1 MIFLRAT
8 IRKEIKGGSTM
19 TEKDKIESV
28 SDFIKKVTEHTN
40 TTTTGYDGVSH
51 LKPRVFFRGQIKSH
65 QTNLQAGLFRN
76 SKTEFELTHQYVNM
90 YDRFFRNMSNNGERL
105 AQMQHYGL
113 ATRLLDVTSLPL
125 VALYFAVSDS
135 ENKDFKPKEAE
146 DGIVFLL
153 YSSQQFNIIKGD
165 QPETNTL
172 LKTPSSDHLE
182 IVSTLALMDTEKQ
195 SEINECLKDYNED
208 FSCILSTY
216 LEQPNSE
223 KISIQELHNHIY
235 GLLGFGSESDCA
247 FLRRKKV
254 ELRIDPELS
263 DPKTLDQLICAAS
276 DFLRNFRE
284 LNETINSDPAIK
296 ALYHA
301 IRTDIGD
308 FETNINFLDI
318 QIPFFFEPPINNER
332 INAQHGYFLF
342 EPFFDGVDNH
352 IDYEIGK
359 LQQAF
364 CLPQNSFVID
374 KFKKKSIL
382 DELDKTYGI
391 NRHYLFPDYSNG
403 AFYVNGRL

>member
-1 MIFLRAT
+1 
-8 IRKEIKGGSTM
+8 M
-19 TEKDKIESV
+19 TEEDKIESV
-28 SDFIKKVTEHTN
+28 SEFIKKVTEHPN
-40 TTTTGYDGVSH
+40 ITTTGYDGVSH
-51 LKPRVFFRGQIKSH
+51 LKPRRFFRGQIKSH
-65 QTNLQAGLFRN
+65 QTDLQAGLFRN

-135 ENKDFKPKEAE
+135 ENEHFDPDKAE
-146 DGIVFLL
+146 DGVVFSL
-153 YSSQQFNIIKGD
+153 YSSQQFNIIKNF
-165 QPETNTL
+165 PTRTL

-208 FSCILSTY
+208 FSCILNTY
-216 LEQPNSE
+216 LEQPNSK
-223 KISIQELHNHIY
+223 KISIQELHNHIH
-235 GLLGFGSESDCA
+235 GLLGVGSESDCT
-247 FLRRKKV
+247 FLGRKKC
-254 ELRIDPELS
+254 ELRTDPELS

-276 DFLRNFRE
+276 DFLKSFRD
-284 LNETINSDPAIK
+284 LNETINSDSAIK

-352 IDYEIGK
+352 IDSDIEK
-359 LQQAF
+359 LQRAF
-364 CLPQNSFVID
+364 YLPQDKFVID
-374 KFKKKSIL
+374 KFKKKPIL

-403 AFYVNGRL
+403 AFYVNI